1 MSTRRRLEPILRFA
15 LLALL
20 VALTVLPLYWVLIT
34 SLKTPREVILPHP
47 TFFPQTVT
55 LENFVEV
62 IEDGVLRN
70 FANTLIVAGL
80 STTISIA
87 LGFTAAYALVRF
99 RFPAR
104 FNHLFLVWVLV
115 VKILPPMVL
124 SVPLYEMFA
133 AAGFL
138 NSLLGLALVYQVYTL
153 PYALWILVGFIRGIP
168 RELEEAAEIDGA
180 GPGATLIRIV
190 LPLSAGG
197 IAATSIFSAIMAW
210 DEFLF
215 ALLFLRRPRLLTL
228 PLRIV
233 NYITEYETEWGPLM
247 AIGVLASIPL
257 LLLTGFVYRR
267 LSEGFTATLK

>member
-1 MSTRRRLEPILRFA
+1 MSRRLRPDRVLRYLILGLF
-15 LLALL
+15 LL
-20 VALTVLPLYWVLIT
+20 LTLLPLYWVFIT
-34 SLKTPREVILPHP
+34 SLKTPREVILRIP
-47 TFFPQTVT
+47 TFFPQTIT
-55 LENFVEV
+55 LANFREV

-70 FANTLIVAGL
+70 FANTLFVAGL
-80 STTISIA
+80 STAISIA
-87 LGFTAAYALVRF
+87 LGFSAAYALVRF
-99 RFPAR
+99 RFPLR
-104 FNHLFLVWVLV
+104 FNQLFLVWVLV

-124 SVPLYEMFA
+124 SVPLYEFFA
-133 AAGFL
+133 QAGFL
-138 NSLLGLALVYQVYTL
+138 NSLIGLALVYQVYTL

-168 RELEEAAEIDGA
+168 RELEEAAEMDGA
-180 GPGATLIRIV
+180 GPGTTLTRII

-257 LLLTGFVYRR
+257 LLLTNFVYRR
-267 LSEGFTATLK
+267 LSQGFTASLK